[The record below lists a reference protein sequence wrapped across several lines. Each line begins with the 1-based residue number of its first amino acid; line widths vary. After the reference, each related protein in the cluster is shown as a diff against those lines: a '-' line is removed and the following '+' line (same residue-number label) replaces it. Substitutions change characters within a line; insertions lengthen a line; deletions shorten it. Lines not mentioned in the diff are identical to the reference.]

1 MGRRPIT
8 TENVPEPEITSDTTN
23 GDVSAEPRAPLT
35 SAQRIAAST
44 ASTNETVAVP
54 FALEA
59 KYFTE
64 IRVLNR
70 DVSSFLLK
78 CIKNIEFISISDYCA
93 GFIGSHCSGRC

>member
-8 TENVPEPEITSDTTN
+8 TETVPEPEITSDTTN

-35 SAQRIAAST
+35 SAQRFAAST

-70 DVSSFLLK
+70 DVSRFLLK
-78 CIKNIEFISISDYCA
+78 FI
-93 GFIGSHCSGRC
+93 